1 MVRIFNHWFSL
12 STVLRLVLE
21 AVFLILSIALAVTL
35 FSRGQYETTVQTVPS
50 AILFALAMLVVNAGL
65 GMYHAN
71 TKRSRLQVRA
81 RFVTSLLL
89 ALPVAYIIFGLMSP
103 YRSEH
108 ELLELAAVLAFL
120 AHACIRSYGSRSR
133 RASML
138 LNRVMVVG
146 TGAEAATI
154 QASIK
159 QPAPSFKII
168 GFYPVTSDEKVA
180 VPMEKVFS
188 SHASLAAVALENRVD
203 QVVVALSERRG
214 GALPLNE
221 LLKCKLAGVRVL
233 DLSSYYEQVYG
244 QVRLESLR
252 ASWLVFGDGF
262 RQGSVRTVMK
272 RIFDIV
278 AALVLLVI
286 SAPAMLLAALCI
298 ATESGFPVFYKQER
312 VGQGG
317 KIFKVIKFRSMRV
330 DAEGDG
336 KARWAT
342 SNDDRVTRVGKVI
355 RKFRIDELP
364 QLFNVLKGE
373 MSLVGPRPERPV
385 FVEQLSEALP
395 FYQARHSVK
404 PGVTGWAQVR
414 YHYGASVEDSAQKLQ
429 YDLYYVKN
437 HTLFLDIV
445 VLFETVGV
453 VLTGQGA
460 Q

>member
-21 AVFLILSIALAVTL
+21 AVFLILSVALAVTF

-50 AILFALAMLVVNAGL
+50 AVLFALAMLLVNAGL
-65 GMYHAN
+65 GMYQAN

-89 ALPVAYIIFGLMSP
+89 ALPVAYVIFGLMSP

-108 ELLELAAVLAFL
+108 ELLELAAVLAFV

-133 RASML
+133 RSSML
-138 LNRVMVVG
+138 LNRVMVIG

-168 GFYPVTSDEKVA
+168 GFYPVSSDEKVA
-180 VPMEKVFS
+180 VPMDRIFS
-188 SHASLAAVALENRVD
+188 GHASLAAVALENRVD

-262 RQGSVRTVMK
+262 RQGAIRTAVK
-272 RIFDIV
+272 RVFDIV
-278 AALVLLVI
+278 AALALLII
-286 SAPAMLLAALCI
+286 SAPAMLIAAVCI
-298 ATESGFPVFYKQER
+298 AIESGFPIFYKQER

-317 KIFKVIKFRSMRV
+317 KIFKVIKFRSMRI

-364 QLFNVLKGE
+364 QLFNVLKSE

-385 FVEQLSEALP
+385 FVDQLSEALP

-437 HTLFLDIV
+437 HTLFLDVV